1 MTSFIVSLAISLAA
15 RLTVLMIAGALAAF
29 AFRRSSYA
37 VRHLI
42 IVVTLACA
50 IALPPLMILMP
61 EWRVGILPAE
71 MSTVPDAAPT
81 PVRTH
86 IKSRIP
92 DSSAP
97 APVKV
102 HEMPQSI
109 RPVLVT
115 SALDIDASPA
125 RTASL
130 RVPFTPSVP
139 QLGFGIWMLGV
150 LFGLTWLAAGQLG
163 LARVRRHAT
172 PLRSIDWRALLELER
187 MHAGVAADVALLSS
201 PRVSTP
207 VTWGI
212 FKPVIVLPESAR
224 EWTEE
229 RKRVVVRHE
238 MAHIARRDAATQLAA
253 TLASVI
259 YWIHPLV
266 IVATQRLRA
275 ECERACDERVLEM
288 GTPATDYAAHLLDV
302 AKLARSFGAANIVS
316 VAMARPSQLEGRLL
330 AVLHAEPSHTRVS
343 ARSRAVA
350 FVATAMM
357 LVAISAFKPVER
369 KAQARADTSIVIAV
383 PASPAAPAAPA
394 TPALPAPPSTP
405 SISIA
410 RSAPSTPASPGAP
423 AAPATPA
430 SPSAAAT
437 PSAPPA
443 PASPAAPAAAHAVP
457 AAPASPASPAFPA
470 FPSSPAAPA
479 APAPFPT
486 MSMFATVVSLP
497 KVAIAFPGL
506 DRALNLDTIV
516 TLKEGILSQRLTD
529 SVFERTVP
537 AHDGGTLELDLDTG
551 GEIDIIGTDDQ
562 KVSVRGTLGGTDWH
576 ETTVALE
583 ERGGDATLVTRYVGS
598 RGEQSFDNRFSI
610 RVPKRFNV
618 RVQSAGGGVH
628 ITNVDGSF
636 SGSTGGGKIA
646 IEGAKGEAHLSTG
659 GGDVRVTKSNLD
671 GSVST
676 GGGTVRFEG
685 VTGDIVGSSGSDPFH
700 GAAPGAFSYKMKMPK
715 GSSYSW
721 TPGMDAET
729 FKQTQKALEAS
740 QDAMRRAQEIMSD
753 SDMQRMNRQMERA
766 RIQMDRERVRM
777 DTMRIR
783 MERHRWRADSS
794 SDDSDDSDDFD
805 DDTTVHQ
812 RRKEIIRYRTPD
824 DDDSAVHERRNEI
837 IRYRTPGEHHSS
849 TMSKNGFIVID
860 KDGGSIE
867 LEDAPKGA
875 RVTTGGGAIVIGK
888 SKGDVRA
895 QTGGGDIDLGPI
907 EGGADATTGAG
918 DVSINLV
925 GERLHPVNIMTG
937 KGNVELVLP
946 KDANA
951 TLDLE
956 TAYTQNFGRRTKIK
970 GDWKLNVTE
979 TDDWDDSQGTP
990 RKYVRVR
997 QEIGSGGP
1005 VIRIRTVNG
1014 DITIKRG

>member
-15 RLTVLMIAGALAAF
+15 RLTVLMIAGGLAAF

-71 MSTVPDAAPT
+71 SSIVPDAQPT
-81 PVRTH
+81 PLTTH
-86 IKSRIP
+86 IQSRVP
-92 DSSAP
+92 ASP
-97 APVKV
+97 APSPAKV
-102 HEMPQSI
+102 HEMPQSM

-115 SALDIDASPA
+115 SALDTDASQE

-150 LFGLTWLAAGQLG
+150 VFGLAWLAAGQLG

-172 PLRSIDWRALLELER
+172 SLHSIDWRALLELER
-187 MHAGVAADVALLSS
+187 MHAGVAADVALMSS
-201 PRVSTP
+201 PMVSTP

-212 FKPVIVLPESAR
+212 FKPVIVLPEAAR

-266 IVATQRLRA
+266 IVAAQRLRA

-330 AVLHAEPSHTRVS
+330 AVLRAEPSRSRVS
-343 ARSRAVA
+343 GRSRAAA

-357 LVAISAFKPVER
+357 LVALSAFKPVER
-369 KAQARADTSIVIAV
+369 KAQAHADTSFVIVSPPAPAA

-394 TPALPAPPSTP
+394 TPTAPA
-405 SISIA
+405 SIA
-410 RSAPSTPASPGAP
+410 RTIPSTPASPRAPTVP
-423 AAPATPA
+423 AAPA

-437 PSAPPA
+437 PSAPA
-443 PASPAAPAAAHAVP
+443 APAAPAPPAASHATP
-457 AAPASPASPAFPA
+457 AAPASPASPA
-470 FPSSPAAPA
+470 APA
-479 APAPFPT
+479 TPAPFPK
-486 MSMFATVVSLP
+486 MSMFAAVISLP
-497 KVAIAFPGL
+497 KLAITVPGL
-506 DRALNLDTIV
+506 VRALNFDTLIISRD
-516 TLKEGILSQRLTD
+516 GIPVRPLTD

-551 GEIDIIGTDDQ
+551 GDIDIVGTDDQ
-562 KVSVRGTLGGTDWH
+562 KVSVHGTLGGRDWQ

-583 ERGGDATLVTRYVGS
+583 ERGGDAALVTRYVGS
-598 RGEQSFDNRFSI
+598 RGEQTFDNSFSI

-618 RVQSAGGGVH
+618 RLQSAGGGVH
-628 ITNVDGSF
+628 ITNVDGRF

-700 GAAPGAFSYKMKMPK
+700 GAAPGAFYYKMPK
-715 GSSYSW
+715 GRMYTW
-721 TPGMDAET
+721 APGTEAEA

-740 QDAMRRAQEIMSD
+740 QDAMRRAQEVMSD
-753 SDMQRMNRQMERA
+753 STMRRTEREMARAQILMERD
-766 RIQMDRERVRM
+766 RVMMDSMRMKMDRY
-777 DTMRIR
+777 
-783 MERHRWRADSS
+783 HSWSDSAS
-794 SDDSDDSDDFD
+794 NDSDDD
-805 DDTTVHQ
+805 DDSTVHERRKVMIRDRAPEDDDSAVHE
-812 RRKEIIRYRTPD
+812 RRKEIIRYRTPGD
-824 DDDSAVHERRNEI
+824 R
-837 IRYRTPGEHHSS
+837 HSS
-849 TMSKNGFIVID
+849 TISRNGFIVID
-860 KDGGSIE
+860 KDGGSVE

-875 RVTTGGGAIVIGK
+875 RVTTGGGAISIGK
-888 SKGDVRA
+888 AKGDVRV
-895 QTGGGDIDLGPI
+895 QTGGGDIELGPI

-946 KDANA
+946 NDANA

-979 TDDWDDSQGTP
+979 TDEWDDSHGTP

-997 QEIGSGGP
+997 QDIGNGGP